1 MEVFK
6 CMSKKKTIKSL
17 IDEFYVLESKNTLEE
32 IIQSILDDVSLSNEG
47 KINFI
52 KLKLQMDKANKEI
65 IKLLEDELV
74 KEDPE

>member
-1 MEVFK
+1 
-6 CMSKKKTIKSL
+6 MSKKETIKSL

-32 IIQSILDDVSLSNEG
+32 IIQSILDDVGLSNEG

>member
-1 MEVFK
+1 
-6 CMSKKKTIKSL
+6 MSKKKTIKSL

-52 KLKLQMDKANKEI
+52 KFKLQMDKANKEI

>member
-1 MEVFK
+1 
-6 CMSKKKTIKSL
+6 
-17 IDEFYVLESKNTLEE
+17 
-32 IIQSILDDVSLSNEG
+32 LDDVSLSNEG